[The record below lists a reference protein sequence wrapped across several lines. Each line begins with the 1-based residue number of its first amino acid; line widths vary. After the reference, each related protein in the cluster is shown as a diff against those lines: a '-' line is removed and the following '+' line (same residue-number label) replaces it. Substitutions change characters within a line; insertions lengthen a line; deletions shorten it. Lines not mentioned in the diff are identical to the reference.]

1 MPRRPYHRL
10 VRKLH
15 RLIIVVACLASI
27 ATSKR
32 YTKTAALEP
41 SLQLGGGDLAL
52 RVDVEASA
60 QPQVSCGAHVVHPL
74 AATTWPGRAS
84 FLCPPHTTLRSVQ
97 LSSLNRKLP
106 KDAYVRVVA
115 TQAVSPWLMT
125 ARSAPIAVVLEAKR
139 GARYWVRMIATTPPE
154 LEASTVGLPTP
165 LVSQYMVSF
174 EAGAAARG
182 TLQLSARMV
191 GACPDA
197 TPCQPP
203 PDARLEFVSV
213 APEAAP

>member
-1 MPRRPYHRL
+1 MRP
-10 VRKLH
+10 LH

-32 YTKTAALEP
+32 YTKTATLEP
-41 SLQLGGGDLAL
+41 ALQLTGGDLAL

-60 QPQVSCGAHVVHPL
+60 QPEVNCGTQVVHPL

-84 FLCPPHTTLRSVQ
+84 FLCPPHTTLRNVH

-115 TQAVSPWLMT
+115 TQPVSPWTMT
-125 ARSAPIAVVLEAKR
+125 ARSMPVAVVLEANR

-165 LVSQYMVSF
+165 LVSQSMVYF
-174 EAGAAARG
+174 DAGAAARG
-182 TLQLSARMV
+182 TLTLTARMV

-203 PDARLEFVSV
+203 PEARLEFVSI
-213 APEAAP
+213 APEATP

>member
-1 MPRRPYHRL
+1 MRS
-10 VRKLH
+10 LH

-32 YTKTAALEP
+32 YTKTATLEP
-41 SLQLGGGDLAL
+41 SLQLSGGDLAL

-60 QPQVSCGAHVVHPL
+60 QPQVNCGTQVVHPL
-74 AATTWPGRAS
+74 AATSWPGRAS
-84 FLCPPHTTLRSVQ
+84 FLCPPHTTLRNVH

-115 TQAVSPWLMT
+115 TQPVSPWTMT
-125 ARSAPIAVVLEAKR
+125 AKAAPVAVVLQANR
-139 GARYWVRMIATTPPE
+139 GARYQVRMIATTPPE

-165 LVSQYMVSF
+165 LVSQYMYMVLF
-174 EAGAAARG
+174 EAGPAARG

-213 APEAAP
+213 APEATP

>member
-1 MPRRPYHRL
+1 MRY
-10 VRKLH
+10 LH
-15 RLIIVVACLASI
+15 RLIIVLACLASI

-32 YTKTAALEP
+32 YTKTAVLEP

-60 QPQVSCGAHVVHPL
+60 QPEVNCGTRMVHPL

-84 FLCPPHTTLRSVQ
+84 FLCPPHTTLRNVH
-97 LSSLNRKLP
+97 LSSRNRKLP

-115 TQAVSPWLMT
+115 TQPVSPWIMT
-125 ARSAPIAVVLEAKR
+125 ARSAPVAVVLEANR
-139 GARYWVRMIATTPPE
+139 RERYWVRMIATTPPE

-165 LVSQYMVSF
+165 LVSQYMVYF
-174 EAGAAARG
+174 DAGPAARG
-182 TLQLSARMV
+182 TLQLNARMV

-203 PDARLEFVSV
+203 PDAHLEFVSV
-213 APEAAP
+213 AQEATP